1 MAPPKATDRTL
12 LAAVLACAAAT
23 LFHHAHNA
31 AFLAEYP
38 NMPAALTPA
47 EVYLAWL
54 GATGVGV
61 AGYLSVRLGYRVA
74 GLVLLAIYGAYGLD
88 GLVHYLLAPVSAH
101 TLVMNLS
108 IAAEA
113 VAAAVLL
120 VVLFRRSR
128 IRALTPNS

>member
-1 MAPPKATDRTL
+1 MHLSLP
-12 LAAVLACAAAT
+12 LALIAVAAAT

-31 AFLAEYP
+31 EFLAEYP

-47 EVYLAWL
+47 GVYLAWL
-54 GATGVGV
+54 AATLVGL
-61 AGYLSVRLGYRVA
+61 AGYVFVKRGWRRIGTGLLVA
-74 GLVLLAIYGAYGLD
+74 YACYGLD

-113 VAAAVLL
+113 VAAAALL
-120 VVLFRRSR
+120 VVVGTSISRPQRSD
-128 IRALTPNS
+128 